1 MAIKTVDISDAT
13 MKQAISDL
21 FDFDNNYFKQIER
34 PYNDLDNMTS
44 PGMYRV
50 SAGITN
56 SPGEGIVLTFVCA
69 LNNGVFQLYIGYQR
83 LIQYRVKWYT
93 FEWTVWKK
101 LHD

>member
-1 MAIKTVDISDAT
+1 MAIKTVDISSVA
-13 MKQAISDL
+13 MRQAISAL
-21 FDFDNNYFKQIER
+21 FNFEDNYFKQIEKS
-34 PYNDLDNMTS
+34 YNDLDNMTS

-69 LNNGVFQLYIGYQR
+69 QNNGIFQLYIGFQR
-83 LIQYRVKWYT
+83 LIQYRVKWYN

>member
-21 FDFDNNYFKQIER
+21 FDFDNNYLKQIER
-34 PYNDLDNMTS
+34 PYNDLDNMTA

-50 SAGITN
+50 SAQLTN
-56 SPGEGIVLTFVCA
+56 SPGEGIVVTFVCA
-69 LNNGVFQLYIGYQR
+69 QNNGVFQLYLGYKSAMK
-83 LIQYRVKWYT
+83 LRVKWYMLDWT
-93 FEWTVWKK
+93 EWKI